1 MTRSFHQ
8 PRVGGPA
15 RTASRRLLIGALLT
29 MACLPARHVLGD
41 PLLTF
46 PLSIRGHRI
55 RAELADTPESR
66 MTGLMG
72 RRSLAQDT
80 GMLFVFDRP
89 APQAMWMKNT
99 YIPLSVA
106 FISADGRILNIE
118 DMTPQTEVV
127 HRSAG
132 EVLYALEMEK
142 GWFARKGIRA
152 GDRVEGI
159 ARFSQSPR

>member
-1 MTRSFHQ
+1 MNRSFTQ
-8 PRVGGPA
+8 PREAQTPGSL
-15 RTASRRLLIGALLT
+15 SRRRMIGAVVM
-29 MACLPARHVLGD
+29 MAFVPSRRALGD

-72 RRSLAQDT
+72 RRSLPQDT
-80 GMLFVFDRP
+80 GMLFVFDQP

-99 YIPLSVA
+99 YVPLSVA
-106 FISADGRILNIE
+106 FITADGRILNIE
-118 DMTPQTEVV
+118 DMSPQTEDV
-127 HRSAG
+127 HPSAG
-132 EVLYALEMEK
+132 AVLYALEMER

-159 ARFSQSPR
+159 ARFPKSRR

>member
-1 MTRSFHQ
+1 MTRYFQELHTVETPES
-8 PRVGGPA
+8 PR
-15 RTASRRLLIGALLT
+15 RRKIIGAALT
-29 MACLPARHVLGD
+29 MACLAAGQALAD

-99 YIPLSVA
+99 FIPLSVA
-106 FISADGRILNIE
+106 FIAADGRILNIE
-118 DMTPQTEVV
+118 DMSPQTEDV
-127 HRSAG
+127 HQSAG
-132 EVLYALEMEK
+132 AVLYALEMEK
-142 GWFARKGIRA
+142 GWFARKGIGA
-152 GDRVEGI
+152 GDRVEGV
-159 ARFSQSPR
+159 ARISRVRR

>member
-1 MTRSFHQ
+1 MNRSLPQ
-8 PRVGGPA
+8 PRGVQAPGSP
-15 RTASRRLLIGALLT
+15 SRRRMIGAGLAT
-29 MACLPARHVLGD
+29 VWLPSRHVFGD

-72 RRSLAQDT
+72 RRSLPQDT
-80 GMLFVFDRP
+80 GMLFVFDQP

-99 YIPLSVA
+99 YVPLSVA
-106 FISADGRILNIE
+106 FITADGRILNIE
-118 DMTPQTEVV
+118 DMSPQTEDV
-127 HRSAG
+127 HPSAG
-132 EVLYALEMEK
+132 SVLYALEMER

-159 ARFSQSPR
+159 ARFSKSRR

>member
-1 MTRSFHQ
+1 MTRHFQECPTAESRDGP
-8 PRVGGPA
+8 PR
-15 RTASRRLLIGALLT
+15 RRIIGAVLA
-29 MACLPARHVLGD
+29 MACLAAGQAFAD

-55 RAELADTPESR
+55 RDELADTPESR

-99 YIPLSVA
+99 FIPLSVA
-106 FISADGRILNIE
+106 FIAADGRILNIE
-118 DMTPQTEVV
+118 DMSPQTEDV
-127 HRSAG
+127 HQSAG
-132 EVLYALEMEK
+132 AVLYALEMER
-142 GWFARKGIRA
+142 GWFARKGIGA
-152 GDRVEGI
+152 GDRVEGV
-159 ARFSQSPR
+159 ARISRVRR